1 MNMSAKAPPKCPPQA
16 DHPLLGKVKEVLGP
30 MVLTYGVTPE
40 GHLCVMVPPDKVR
53 DVANAVKNMGFDHVL
68 SLSAIDYIAEGKFVV
83 MYVFASY
90 LTPEL
95 KAQLLHVRTEIPR
108 DNPKIASIADIFPS
122 ADYEE
127 RECHEMFGIWFE
139 GNPNMG
145 KRFLLDP
152 DCCIDEKTG
161 KPLYPLRKD
170 FKVPDWGLMG

>member
-1 MNMSAKAPPKCPPQA
+1 MSAKAPPKCPQPA
-16 DHPLLGKVKEVLGP
+16 DHPLLAKVKEALGGAVLSH
-30 MVLTYGVTPE
+30 GVTPE
-40 GHLCVMVPPDKVR
+40 GHLCVMVPAAKIR
-53 DVANAVKNMGFDHVL
+53 DVANAVKSMGFDHVL
-68 SLSAIDYIAEGKFVV
+68 SLSAVDYVGEKKFLV

-90 LTPEL
+90 LSPEL
-95 KAQLLHVRTEIPR
+95 KNQLLHVRAEIPR
-108 DNPKIASIADIFPS
+108 DDPKIASIADIFPS

-139 GNPNMG
+139 GNPHMG

>member
-1 MNMSAKAPPKCPPQA
+1 MSAKTPPKCPPEGDHLLLAKIKQA
-16 DHPLLGKVKEVLGP
+16 IGP
-30 MVLTYGVTPE
+30 AYLAHGVTPE
-40 GHLCVMVPPDKVR
+40 GHLCVMVQADKIR
-53 DVANAVKNMGFDHVL
+53 EVASAVKSMGFDHVL
-68 SLSAIDYIAEGKFVV
+68 SLSAIDYMAEKKFVV
-83 MYVFASY
+83 TYIFASY
-90 LTPEL
+90 LSPEL
-95 KAQLLHVRTEIPR
+95 KGQLLHVRAEIPR

-139 GNPNMG
+139 GNPHMG

>member
-1 MNMSAKAPPKCPPQA
+1 
-16 DHPLLGKVKEVLGP
+16 
-30 MVLTYGVTPE
+30 VLTHGVTPE
-40 GHLCVMVPPDKVR
+40 GHLCVLVPPDKIR
-53 DVANAVKNMGFDHVL
+53 DVAAAVKNMGFDHVL
-68 SLSAIDYIAEGKFVV
+68 SLSAVDYAAEGKFLVT
-83 MYVFASY
+83 YIFASY

-95 KAQLLHVRTEIPR
+95 RSQLLHIRAEIPR
-108 DNPKIASIADIFPS
+108 DTPKIASIADIYPS

-139 GNPNMG
+139 GNPHMG

>member
-1 MNMSAKAPPKCPPQA
+1 MSARAPPKCPPPG
-16 DHPLLGKVKEVLGP
+16 DHALLPRVKEALGP
-30 MVLTYGVTPE
+30 SLLSRGVTPE
-40 GHLCVMVPPDKVR
+40 GHLCVVVPPDKIR
-53 DVANAVKNMGFDHVL
+53 EVAQAVKNMGFDHVL
-68 SLSAIDYIAEGKFVV
+68 SLSAVDYIAEKKFLLV
-83 MYVFASY
+83 YVFASY
-90 LTPEL
+90 LSPEL
-95 KAQLLHVRTEIPR
+95 KNQLLHVRAEIPR
-108 DNPKIASIADIFPS
+108 DSPRIASIADIYPS

-139 GNPNMG
+139 GNPHMG

>member
-1 MNMSAKAPPKCPPQA
+1 MSAKAPPKCPQPA
-16 DHPLLGKVKEVLGP
+16 DHPLLAKVKEALGDAVLSH
-30 MVLTYGVTPE
+30 GVTPE
-40 GHLCVMVPPDKVR
+40 GHLCIMVPAAKIR
-53 DVANAVKNMGFDHVL
+53 DVANAVKSMGFDHVL
-68 SLSAIDYIAEGKFVV
+68 SLSAVDYIAEKKFLV

-95 KAQLLHVRTEIPR
+95 KNQLLHIRAEIPR
-108 DNPKIASIADIFPS
+108 DDPKIVSIADIFPS

-139 GNPNMG
+139 GNPHMG

>member
-1 MNMSAKAPPKCPPQA
+1 MSAKSPPKCPQPA
-16 DHPLLGKVKEVLGP
+16 DHPLLAKVKEALGDAVLSH
-30 MVLTYGVTPE
+30 GVTPE
-40 GHLCVMVPPDKVR
+40 GHLCVMVPAAKIR
-53 DVANAVKNMGFDHVL
+53 DVANAVKSMGFDHVL
-68 SLSAIDYIAEGKFVV
+68 SLSAIDYMGEKKFLV

-90 LTPEL
+90 LSPEL
-95 KAQLLHVRTEIPR
+95 KNQLLHIRAEIPR
-108 DNPKIASIADIFPS
+108 DDPKIASIADIFPS

-139 GNPNMG
+139 GNPHMG

>member
-1 MNMSAKAPPKCPPQA
+1 MA
-16 DHPLLGKVKEVLGP
+16 KVKEALGDAVLSH
-30 MVLTYGVTPE
+30 GVTPE
-40 GHLCVMVPPDKVR
+40 GHLCIMVPAAKIR
-53 DVANAVKNMGFDHVL
+53 DVANAVKSMGFDHVL
-68 SLSAIDYIAEGKFVV
+68 SLSAVDYIAEKKFLV

-95 KAQLLHVRTEIPR
+95 KNQLLHIRAEIPR
-108 DNPKIASIADIFPS
+108 DDPKIVSIADIFPS

-139 GNPNMG
+139 GNPHMG

>member
-1 MNMSAKAPPKCPPQA
+1 MTARTPPKCPPQGEHA
-16 DHPLLGKVKEVLGP
+16 LLQKIKATLGDVFIDH
-30 MVLTYGVTPE
+30 GVTPE
-40 GHLCVMVPPDKVR
+40 GHLCVMVKPEKIR
-53 DVANAVKNMGFDHVL
+53 EVAATARILGFDHVL
-68 SLSAIDYIAEGKFVV
+68 SLSAMDFPTEKKFLV

-90 LTPEL
+90 LTPGLEN
-95 KAQLLHVRTEIPR
+95 QLLHVRTEIPR
-108 DNPKIASIADIFPS
+108 DNPKINSIADVFPS

-139 GNPNMG
+139 GNPHMG

-161 KPLYPLRKD
+161 QPQYPLRKD

>member
-1 MNMSAKAPPKCPPQA
+1 MSAKIPPKCPQA
-16 DHPLLGKVKEVLGP
+16 GEHTLLQKVREALGESF
-30 MVLTYGVTPE
+30 LNHGVTPE
-40 GHLCVMVPPDKVR
+40 GHLCVMVPPQKIR
-53 DVANAVKNMGFDHVL
+53 EVAAAVKKLGFDHVL
-68 SLSAIDYIAEGKFVV
+68 SLSAVDYLAERKLLVI
-83 MYVFASY
+83 YVFASY

-95 KAQLLHVRTEIPR
+95 RSQLLHIRAEIPR
-108 DNPKIASIADIFPS
+108 DSPKIDSIADIFPS
-122 ADYEE
+122 ADYDE

-139 GNPNMG
+139 GNPHMG

>member
-1 MNMSAKAPPKCPPQA
+1 MSARAPPKCPPPG
-16 DHPLLGKVKEVLGP
+16 DHALLPRVKEALGP
-30 MVLTYGVTPE
+30 SLLSHGVTPE
-40 GHLCVMVPPDKVR
+40 GHLCVVVPPDKIR
-53 DVANAVKNMGFDHVL
+53 EVAQAVKNMGFDHVL
-68 SLSAIDYIAEGKFVV
+68 SLSAVDYIAEKKFLLV
-83 MYVFASY
+83 YVFASY
-90 LTPEL
+90 LSPEL
-95 KAQLLHVRTEIPR
+95 KNQLLHVRAEIPR
-108 DNPKIASIADIFPS
+108 DSPKVASIADIYPS

-139 GNPNMG
+139 GNPHMG